1 MRRDVLILGAS
12 GYIGQALTQALGQ
25 ERVLGTRYA
34 ADIPELPVFDVRT
47 GTYAQLKVQDNPP
60 RVAII
65 LFAES
70 RIENCFSDREAA
82 YAVNVT
88 ATIRLI
94 DELME
99 AGVMPVFV
107 STDLV
112 FDGEKGGYTELDR
125 PEPILE
131 YGRQKLAVEQH
142 LENSK
147 EPYLIV
153 RLPKVV
159 SAIASTR
166 SVFGDWLDAMLQG
179 REVICFDDQFFSPI
193 DVDDAA
199 AGIVG
204 LIDHNHTGLFHICG
218 PDRWSR
224 ADLFDALAREVCC
237 HSDISPKM
245 VRCSIRSF
253 QDFSEVRPFDTSL
266 KSSKSTE
273 IFDLKF
279 RSMEEVCAD
288 AVQRALGD
296 RNRSVQL
303 R

>member
-1 MRRDVLILGAS
+1 MQRDVLIFGAS
-12 GYIGQALTQALGQ
+12 GYIGQALTKALGR

-34 ADIPELPVFDVRT
+34 ADIPDIPVFDVRS
-47 GTYAQLKVQDNPP
+47 GTYAQLNIHDTPP

-70 RIENCFSDREAA
+70 RVENCFSDRDAA
-82 YAVNVT
+82 YAINVT

-125 PEPILE
+125 PKPILE

-142 LENSK
+142 LETSD

-166 SVFGDWLDAMLQG
+166 SVFGDWIEAMLEG
-179 REVICFDDQFFSPI
+179 REVRCFDDQFFSPI
-193 DVDDAA
+193 DVEDVA
-199 AGIVG
+199 VG
-204 LIDHNHTGLFHICG
+204 MASLIDRNLSGLFHIG
-218 PDRWSR
+218 GLHRWSR
-224 ADLFDALAREVCC
+224 ADLFDTLAQEVRRYR
-237 HSDISPKM
+237 DITPHM
-245 VRCSIRSF
+245 IRCSVRSF
-253 QDFSEVRPFDTSL
+253 KEFSEVRPIDISL
-266 KSSKSTE
+266 QSAKAIE
-273 IFDLKF
+273 ALGLKV
-279 RSMEEVCAD
+279 RSMEEVCAR
-288 AVQRALGD
+288 AAQRALDGQNKSIQ
-296 RNRSVQL
+296 NR
-303 R
+303 